1 MSPGNNWERHHAK
14 RENTI
19 GRSCLG
25 GDGGRAVGGRP
36 RRRARRRSARDDTH
50 GLCVSLS
57 GPYAPGA
64 ATTTVGNYDLW
75 LHDVNEAGGIYLSKY
90 DKKVPVE
97 FIVYDDRSQL
107 EEAVRLTERLMLEDE
122 VDFVLPPWGTAT
134 HMAVGR
140 LYERHGYPLLAFTC
154 TVERSI
160 DLSGKWKN
168 VFWLLSPPSH
178 LVGAIKDS
186 IDALRAA
193 DKINDK
199 VAIAYMT
206 DQLGVEMATAA
217 TDLFTEAGYDIV
229 YNKSYPPTTGG
240 PVAAGQGDEAT
251 RARHLPRLQLSP
263 RCDDAH
269 RAIDGARLQSEV
281 LLRGSGAAPSLF
293 RRQVRRRQ
301 DRWLTGIGGI
311 DPGLQSIQDYVAR
324 YRAVI
329 GEEPD
334 LTGGPV
340 VYGSL
345 EMLQQAIES
354 VGELDRE
361 KVLAALRDT
370 SFDTVAG
377 NLEIKD
383 QMLVGYW
390 RLGQWQGGEW
400 VGLEPSSRDGARPV
414 LFPKP
419 TW

>member
-1 MSPGNNWERHHAK
+1 MRRGRTLLAAVASVAMAAGLLAGGPDGTLADEAP
-14 RENTI
+14 ETI
-19 GRSCLG
+19 RMGY
-25 GDGGRAVGGRP
+25 A
-36 RRRARRRSARDDTH
+36 
-50 GLCVSLS
+50 VSLS

-90 DKKVPVE
+90 DKRVPVE

-160 DLSGKWKN
+160 DLSTRWKN

-186 IDALRAA
+186 IDALRAEGRV
-193 DKINDK
+193 NDK

-229 YNKSYPPTTGG
+229 YNKSYPPTASDLSQQVKEMKGLEPDTFLGFSYPLDAMMFVEQSMVLDFNPKFFYSAVG
-240 PVAAGQGDEAT
+240 PPHPYFVGKFGADK
-251 RARHLPRLQLSP
+251 
-263 RCDDAH
+263 
-269 RAIDGARLQSEV
+269 IDG
-281 LLRGSGAAPSLF
+281 
-293 RRQVRRRQ
+293 
-301 DRWLTGIGGI
+301 LTGIGGI

-377 NLEIKD
+377 NLEIKN

-400 VGLEPSSRDGARPV
+400 VGLEPSGRDGARPV